1 MKTRVHQIA
10 QLLFQTDHFSND
22 EIMDNDL
29 IWIDDKYSSIRGTLE
44 ALKYVIEV
52 YKNEVKQFK
61 CVDCLEFRTMA
72 DIILT
77 IHQMLHL
84 PELPSLIR

>member
-1 MKTRVHQIA
+1 MKARVHQIA

-22 EIMDNDL
+22 NILDNDL
-29 IWIDDKYSSIRGTLE
+29 IWNDESYSSIRSTFD
-44 ALKYVIEV
+44 ALKYIVQA

-61 CVDCLEFRTMA
+61 CVDDLEFRTLA

-77 IHQMLHL
+77 IHQMLRL
-84 PELPSLIR
+84 SDLPSLIR